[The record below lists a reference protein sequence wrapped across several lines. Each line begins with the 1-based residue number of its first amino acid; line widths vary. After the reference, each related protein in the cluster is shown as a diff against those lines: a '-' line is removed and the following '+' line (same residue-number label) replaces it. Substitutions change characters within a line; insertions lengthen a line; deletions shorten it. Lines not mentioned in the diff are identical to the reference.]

1 MKRPAFRLVSE
12 GGPLHITFGSLF
24 AHETNVLHVVTLGT
38 TVEHETV
45 ADDLHEFRAKLF
57 GETFAGLL
65 GGQTGT
71 VEHGAFDELALLDGL
86 VRLFDGV
93 FAQIVLPTWMSG
105 LSLVARPRSCLTCFL
120 VSAICVPFLST
131 NTRSSLA

>member
-93 FAQIVLPTWMSG
+93 FAQIVLAD
-105 LSLVARPRSCLTCFL
+105 LDERIEARPRSCLTCFL

>member
-1 MKRPAFRLVSE
+1 M
-12 GGPLHITFGSLF
+12 
-24 AHETNVLHVVTLGT
+24 LHVVTLGT

-71 VEHGAFDELALLDGL
+71 VEHGAFDELAP
-86 VRLFDGV
+86 V
-93 FAQIVLPTWMSG
+93 
-105 LSLVARPRSCLTCFL
+105 
-120 VSAICVPFLST
+120 
-131 NTRSSLA
+131 

>member
-71 VEHGAFDELALLDGL
+71 VEHGAVSYTHLT
-86 VRLFDGV
+86 
-93 FAQIVLPTWMSG
+93 LPTIYS
-105 LSLVARPRSCLTCFL
+105 V
-120 VSAICVPFLST
+120 
-131 NTRSSLA
+131 

>member
-1 MKRPAFRLVSE
+1 M
-12 GGPLHITFGSLF
+12 
-24 AHETNVLHVVTLGT
+24 LHVVTLGT

-93 FAQIVLPTWMSG
+93 FAQIVLANLDERIEFG
-105 LSLVARPRSCLTCFL
+105 GQAAQLLDLLL

>member
-45 ADDLHEFRAKLF
+45 ADDLHEFRAVVPARPSPASLAVRP
-57 GETFAGLL
+57 EPSST
-65 GGQTGT
+65 
-71 VEHGAFDELALLDGL
+71 EHLMSSRFSMGL

-93 FAQIVLPTWMSG
+93 FAQIVLADLDERIEFG
-105 LSLVARPRSCLTCFL
+105 GQAR
-120 VSAICVPFLST
+120 A
-131 NTRSSLA
+131 AA

>member
-12 GGPLHITFGSLF
+12 GRAASHITFGSLF

-65 GGQTGT
+65 GG
-71 VEHGAFDELALLDGL
+71 AD
-86 VRLFDGV
+86 RNRR
-93 FAQIVLPTWMSG
+93 
-105 LSLVARPRSCLTCFL
+105 ARS
-120 VSAICVPFLST
+120 I
-131 NTRSSLA
+131 